1 MSKKIIFTNG
11 LIDLAQPRLGSKV
24 IFKTDD
30 FFASANR
37 IIDPSPAIFKEGL
50 FDKNGKWMDGWES
63 RRKRTSGHDFL
74 IIKLGKSG
82 SINKV
87 DVDTSHFNGNQP
99 SMISLEGCYSK
110 SKNIKDLKWKT
121 LIGKKK
127 TKANS
132 HHIFKSS
139 SKSIFTHI
147 KLNIFPDGGVA
158 RLRLYGSISKENN
171 KFGNKTINLA
181 SLLNGASVIA
191 CNNEHFGKAENILA
205 PGKAKNMG
213 DGWETRRRRD
223 KGFDWLILNPINGKK
238 INKIEISTHH
248 FKGNFPSHCSL
259 QAAFVPNK
267 KSSSSIIKNSVK
279 WKFLLNKVN
288 LSANK
293 THKFKNILMKNDKI
307 NFIKINIFPDGG
319 ISRFKIFGKS
329 I

>member
-37 IIDPSPAIFKEGL
+37 IINPSPAVFKEGL

-132 HHIFKSS
+132 HHMFKSS

-213 DGWETRRRRD
+213 DGWETRRRRN

-238 INKIEISTHH
+238 IDKIEISTHH

-267 KSSSSIIKNSVK
+267 KSSSSIIKSSVK

-293 THKFKNILMKNDKI
+293 THVFKNILMKNDKI

>member
-37 IIDPSPAIFKEGL
+37 IINPSPAVFKEGL

-132 HHIFKSS
+132 HHMFKSS

-213 DGWETRRRRD
+213 DGWETRRRRN

-293 THKFKNILMKNDKI
+293 THVFKNILMKNDKI

>member
-37 IIDPSPAIFKEGL
+37 IIDPSSPVFKEGL
-50 FDKNGKWMDGWES
+50 FNKNGKWMDGWES
-63 RRKRTSGHDFL
+63 RRKRTPGHDYL
-74 IIKLGKSG
+74 IIKLGKPG
-82 SINKV
+82 SISKV
-87 DVDTSHFNGNQP
+87 NVDTSHFNGNQP
-99 SMISLEGCYSK
+99 SMISIDACNSK
-110 SKNIKDLKWKT
+110 SNNIKSFKWKN
-121 LIGKKK
+121 LVSKKK

-132 HHIFKSS
+132 HHIFKTS
-139 SKSIFTHI
+139 SKSVFTHI

-171 KFGNKTINLA
+171 NFGKKTINLA
-181 SLLNGASVIA
+181 SLLDGASVVA

-223 KGFDWLILNPINGKK
+223 KGFDWLILNSIDGEM
-238 INKIEISTHH
+238 IDKIEISTHH

-259 QAAFVPNK
+259 QAAYIPTK
-267 KSSSSIIKNSVK
+267 KSSSSIVNSSNN
-279 WKFLLNKVN
+279 WKTLMNKTT
-288 LSANK
+288 LKANK
-293 THKFKNILMKNDKI
+293 THTFKNTLMKKNKI

-319 ISRFKIFGKS
+319 ISRFRIFGKAK
-329 I
+329 

>member
-1 MSKKIIFTNG
+1 MSEKIIFTNG

-24 IFKTDD
+24 IYKTDD

-37 IIDPSPAIFKEGL
+37 IINPAPAVFKEGL

-63 RRKRTSGHDFL
+63 RRKRNPGHDYL
-74 IIKLGKSG
+74 IIKLGKPGKISK
-82 SINKV
+82 I

-99 SMISLEGCYSK
+99 SMISLEACNSK
-110 SKNIKDLKWKT
+110 SNSYKNFRWKT
-121 LIGKKK
+121 LLNKKK

-132 HHIFKSS
+132 HHFFNIS
-139 SKSIFTHI
+139 SKSTVTHI

-158 RLRLYGSISKENN
+158 RLRLFGKISKDAINL
-171 KFGNKTINLA
+171 KNKTTNLT

-223 KGFDWLILNPINGKK
+223 KGSDWLILNSIDGNK
-238 INKIEISTHH
+238 IDKIEISTHH
-248 FKGNFPSHCSL
+248 FKGNYPSHCSL
-259 QAAFVPNK
+259 QAIYIPNNK
-267 KSSSSIIKNSVK
+267 TSSSIIKNSKK
-279 WKFLLNKVN
+279 WKILLDKVK

-293 THKFKNILMKNDKI
+293 THIFKNKLMKNNKI
-307 NFIKINIFPDGG
+307 NYVKINIFPDGG
-319 ISRFKIFGKS
+319 ISRFRMFGKAL
-329 I
+329 